1 MSKAGPEQRAPLKSI
16 VSSYPF
22 KVVGLDYLS
31 LGRPT
36 DVYPYILVMTDLF
49 SRYAFAIP
57 TKDQTATSTV
67 KALWTALIQPFGCP
81 ERFVTDQ
88 GAAFES
94 RLMRQLCEVYGCVKS
109 RTTPYHP
116 QGNGARERFN
126 QTLITLL
133 SSLDLAA
140 QPQWHHPLP
149 FLVQAYNNTLHAST
163 GMTPHFVVFGRHARL
178 PVDLMHDVSPPQRR
192 TSLEG

>member
-88 GAAFES
+88 GE
-94 RLMRQLCEVYGCVKS
+94 
-109 RTTPYHP
+109 
-116 QGNGARERFN
+116 
-126 QTLITLL
+126 I
-133 SSLDLAA
+133 
-140 QPQWHHPLP
+140 
-149 FLVQAYNNTLHAST
+149 
-163 GMTPHFVVFGRHARL
+163 GRAH
-178 PVDLMHDVSPPQRR
+178 V
-192 TSLEG
+192 